1 MDTKLSQTADVQ
13 LTEYEMFMIEGVL
26 TRFVREN
33 RHRKDIT
40 DFKRLMNRIGN
51 IRLDLQS

>member
-1 MDTKLSQTADVQ
+1 MDTKLSETADVQ
-13 LTEYEMFMIEGVL
+13 LTEYEMFMIESVL

-40 DFKRLMNRIGN
+40 DFKQLMNRIGN